1 MVGVVGTVVTTVDV
15 TSGTVEVVVGTVVVE
30 TTVGPWVVVGEVV
43 SNTVDGGPGSV
54 EVGVGP

>member
-1 MVGVVGTVVTTVDV
+1 MVGVVSTVTTVDV
-15 TSGTVEVVVGTVVVE
+15 TSGTVDVAVGTVVVE
-30 TTVGPWVVVGEVV
+30 TIVGPWVVVGEVV